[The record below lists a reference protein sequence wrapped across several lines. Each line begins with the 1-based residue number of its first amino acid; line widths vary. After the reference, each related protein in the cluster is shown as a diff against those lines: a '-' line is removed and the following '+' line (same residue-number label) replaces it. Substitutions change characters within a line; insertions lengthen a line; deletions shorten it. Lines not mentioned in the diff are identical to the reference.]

1 MQLLSAYLPVAL
13 GCLVILVLASKVQNY
28 LEAQA
33 FAQKNGTQP
42 ARKLP
47 QWEQWVGIQ
56 NVLEMLRAAR
66 NHGILELG
74 LRRYAAM
81 GKTFE
86 TKALGRS
93 FTHTIDPENIKTVL
107 STNFKDFAVGQRID
121 TLGPLL
127 GSGIFTTDGAAW
139 EHSRALVRPTFA
151 KLQVSNLDT
160 YEEHVSHLINLIPS
174 NGTTVDLAP
183 LFFRLTIDAATE
195 VLFGRSL
202 NTLQKSPD
210 SEEHMFM
217 RAFDTAQSKAHFRP
231 RNWFVANYIF
241 RDADWDA
248 ALVTVHR
255 FVDRYISN
263 ALRKK
268 CASSPAS
275 TAPTSPGSKADEG
288 SEEEDDSCIVGPDGK
303 KRYVFLYEMAKETSD
318 PIELRHELLNV
329 LLAGRDTTASLL
341 SNTFFVLSRR
351 PDIWA
356 KLKDE
361 VDALGGVSPDYDTL
375 RGMKYVRY
383 LLNESLRLYPVV
395 PLNSRIAS
403 RNTVIPHGGG
413 PDGQAPVTIGKGEGV
428 SYSVYA
434 MHRRKLA
441 QTFDRI
447 ESRDPNPWTEGLGLT
462 TVNLNG
468 AKVALVKDA

>member
-1 MQLLSAYLPVAL
+1 M
-13 GCLVILVLASKVQNY
+13 
-28 LEAQA
+28 
-33 FAQKNGTQP
+33 
-42 ARKLP
+42 
-47 QWEQWVGIQ
+47 
-56 NVLEMLRAAR
+56 
-66 NHGILELG
+66 
-74 LRRYAAM
+74 
-81 GKTFE
+81 
-86 TKALGRS
+86 
-93 FTHTIDPENIKTVL
+93 
-107 STNFKDFAVGQRID
+107 
-121 TLGPLL
+121 
-127 GSGIFTTDGAAW
+127 
-139 EHSRALVRPTFA
+139 RPTFA

-174 NGTTVDLAP
+174 NGATVDLAP

-248 ALVTVHR
+248 ALVTVHS

-263 ALRKK
+263 ALRKR

-275 TAPTSPGSKADEG
+275 TAPTGPGSKAGEQGGGDD
-288 SEEEDDSCIVGPDGK
+288 DDSCIVGPDGK

-356 KLKDE
+356 KLKEE
-361 VDALGGVSPDYDTL
+361 VDALGGVFPDYDTL
-375 RGMKYVRY
+375 RGMKYVKY
-383 LLNESLRLYPVV
+383 LLNEC
-395 PLNSRIAS
+395 
-403 RNTVIPHGGG
+403 
-413 PDGQAPVTIGKGEGV
+413 K
-428 SYSVYA
+428 
-434 MHRRKLA
+434 
-441 QTFDRI
+441 
-447 ESRDPNPWTEGLGLT
+447 SRDFHPLHFQNPWVPILS
-462 TVNLNG
+462 
-468 AKVALVKDA
+468 

>member
-1 MQLLSAYLPVAL
+1 M
-13 GCLVILVLASKVQNY
+13 
-28 LEAQA
+28 
-33 FAQKNGTQP
+33 
-42 ARKLP
+42 
-47 QWEQWVGIQ
+47 
-56 NVLEMLRAAR
+56 
-66 NHGILELG
+66 
-74 LRRYAAM
+74 
-81 GKTFE
+81 
-86 TKALGRS
+86 
-93 FTHTIDPENIKTVL
+93 
-107 STNFKDFAVGQRID
+107 
-121 TLGPLL
+121 
-127 GSGIFTTDGAAW
+127 
-139 EHSRALVRPTFA
+139 RPTFA

-174 NGTTVDLAP
+174 NGATVDLAP

-241 RDADWDA
+241 RDAEWDA
-248 ALVTVHR
+248 ALVTVHS

-275 TAPTSPGSKADEG
+275 TAPTSPGSKAG
-288 SEEEDDSCIVGPDGK
+288 EDDDESCVVGPDGK

-361 VDALGGVSPDYDTL
+361 VDALGGVFPDYDTL
-375 RGMKYVRY
+375 RGMKYVKY
-383 LLNESLRLYPVV
+383 LLNECKSLYFRVFHITIHGP
-395 PLNSRIAS
+395 S
-403 RNTVIPHGGG
+403 IP
-413 PDGQAPVTIGKGEGV
+413 A
-428 SYSVYA
+428 
-434 MHRRKLA
+434 
-441 QTFDRI
+441 
-447 ESRDPNPWTEGLGLT
+447 
-462 TVNLNG
+462 
-468 AKVALVKDA
+468 